1 MIPLFAP
8 RGSRDAMRLSP
19 RRILRIVLSLV
30 IIAVVWARAAGN
42 WHDLSGMWLAGSII
56 LSVLLLVVVF
66 VEVTGIEQKWRK
78 QRDQVPKKPL
88 GLDS

>member
-1 MIPLFAP
+1 
-8 RGSRDAMRLSP
+8 MRLSP

-30 IIAVVWARAAGN
+30 ILAVLWSRTARD
-42 WHDLSGMWLAGSII
+42 WRELSGMWLAGSII
-56 LSVLLLVVVF
+56 LSVLLLLVVI
-66 VEVTGIEQKWRK
+66 VEVTGMQQKWRK